1 MKNISK
7 KTAGKIIC
15 LLCAT
20 GITGTAILLSGRDKD
35 DAVTVSKSY
44 NDSDKPVI
52 ILDAGH
58 GECS

>member
-7 KTAGKIIC
+7 KAAGKIVC

-20 GITGTAILLSGRDKD
+20 GITATAILLSGRKKD
-35 DAVTVSKSY
+35 DAITVSRTY
-44 NDSDKPVI
+44 NDSDKPII

-58 GECS
+58 GGCS